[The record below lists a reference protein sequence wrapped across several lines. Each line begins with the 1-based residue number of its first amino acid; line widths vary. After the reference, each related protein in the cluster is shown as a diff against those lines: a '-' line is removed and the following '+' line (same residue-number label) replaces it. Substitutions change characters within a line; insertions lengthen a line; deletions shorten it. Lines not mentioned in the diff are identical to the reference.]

1 MNMLVNQNRGPL
13 AWPHIQ
19 RPAWWWQ
26 LELHERRW
34 VTGAAALVGLIVV
47 MGVFAWQRQA
57 AVMVAATQ
65 AITAAQQALVQE
77 RAAQAAM
84 VRGAEPLPWWANL
97 PAPVGLQERGAAEHL
112 SAEAL
117 ASAARL
123 GVQVL
128 RLSTSPQPPEGAAPY
143 RRSVVQV
150 EVKGGYADVKRWLSE
165 LLARRPH
172 ALALRSLDVRRGP
185 VGEGGG
191 LSSGIEATVEL
202 RLFERVSA
210 APAGPGTAPQRP

>member
-1 MNMLVNQNRGPL
+1 VNVLATKRRGVL
-13 AWPHIQ
+13 ALPRFHW
-19 RPAWWWQ
+19 PAWWWQ
-26 LELHERRW
+26 VELRDRRW
-34 VTGAAALVGLIVV
+34 
-47 MGVFAWQRQA
+47 
-57 AVMVAATQ
+57 VMVAAALLGLMVLVGAFAWQWQ
-65 AITAAQQALVQE
+65 AAAVAAATEAIAAAEQAQVQE

-84 VRGAEPLPWWANL
+84 VRGAEPLPWWAKL
-97 PAPVGLQERGAAEHL
+97 PAAAGWQERGAAEHL

-172 ALALRSLDVRRGP
+172 ALALRSLDVRRGA
-185 VGEGGG
+185 VVDGGG
-191 LSSGIEATVEL
+191 APSGIEATVEL

-210 APAGPGTAPQRP
+210 APAGSSAAPQQP

>member
-1 MNMLVNQNRGPL
+1 MNAIAVRHWNSRS
-13 AWPHIQ
+13 WPSV
-19 RPAWWWQ
+19 RLPAWWWLVESHQ
-26 LELHERRW
+26 RRW
-34 VTGAAALVGLIVV
+34 LIFTSALMGLSVLAGGIV
-47 MGVFAWQRQA
+47 WQRQA
-57 AVMVAATQ
+57 ASTAMLTKAISAAER
-65 AITAAQQALVQE
+65 AVVQE
-77 RAAQAAM
+77 RIAQAAI
-84 VRGAEPLPWWANL
+84 VRVGEPLPWWAML
-97 PAPVGLQERGAAEHL
+97 PAAAGWQERGAAEHL

-172 ALALRSLDVRRGP
+172 AMALRSLDVRRGT
-185 VGEGGG
+185 VVDGGG
-191 LSSGIEATVEL
+191 VPAGIDATVEL

-210 APAGPGTAPQRP
+210 APAGPGASPQQP